1 MATSRHSAH
10 NVDSGAHCSTDDDL
24 RSATSN
30 KLPYHATFPF
40 FDLPPEI
47 RDRVY
52 SLAFPIQ
59 YLRRSRHPYYCCD
72 DMRRYKYYLPDFM
85 LGAYQWEDSLDKTS
99 SHLFR
104 IQFQMW
110 LPVNQQ
116 FLVETIEVFVRGKV
130 FDITS
135 YDDVGGCPKDRNFW
149 LGGSSAAEKSVAVY
163 RDLFL
168 VRAVQSIKA
177 PRIQNRWS
185 PTALK
190 FSSKRD
196 EEAMLT
202 FSKLRGADALPPN
215 LELEWTYYLDCPKKS
230 DKSPTSSSPTLG
242 AWRNMFARVAITVT
256 IQDSHSFRSTS
267 CGTLTASSVEDL
279 RSIYS
284 EVQQQAAA
292 WARLLVKKSNEVEQH
307 LGVSKETVKPHWTFT
322 RTSSQT
328 MEVVDSST
336 KPVRPLKTL
345 HYE

>member
-1 MATSRHSAH
+1 MATSRHSPQ
-10 NVDSGAHCSTDDDL
+10 NIGTGAHHSTDYNI
-24 RSATSN
+24 RSNTLA
-30 KLPYHATFPF
+30 KLSCHGTFPF
-40 FDLPPEI
+40 FDLPREI
-47 RDRVY
+47 RDRIY
-52 SLAFPIQ
+52 SLAFPTQ
-59 YLRRSRHPYYCCD
+59 HPRRSRGTYDCCN
-72 DMRRYKYYLPDFM
+72 DMPRCTYYLPDFM
-85 LGAYQWEDSLDKTS
+85 LGAYQWEDSLDETS

-110 LPVNQQ
+110 PPVNQQ

-130 FDITS
+130 FDIRS
-135 YDDVGGCPKDRNFW
+135 YGDVGGCPKDRNFW

-190 FSSKRD
+190 FSNKCD
-196 EEAMLT
+196 EDAILA

-230 DKSPTSSSPTLG
+230 DKPPTFSSPTLG
-242 AWRNMFARVAITVT
+242 AWRNMFAKVAITVT
-256 IQDSHSFRSTS
+256 IQDSHMSRLTS
-267 CGTLTASSVEDL
+267 RGTLTASSVEEL

-284 EVQQQAAA
+284 KVQQQAAA
-292 WARLLVKKSNEVEQH
+292 WARLLVKTSNEVEPR
-307 LGVSKETVKPHWTFT
+307 LGVSKEMVKPHWTFT

-328 MEVVDSST
+328 MEVVDMNT
-336 KPVRPLKTL
+336 KPKRPLKIL